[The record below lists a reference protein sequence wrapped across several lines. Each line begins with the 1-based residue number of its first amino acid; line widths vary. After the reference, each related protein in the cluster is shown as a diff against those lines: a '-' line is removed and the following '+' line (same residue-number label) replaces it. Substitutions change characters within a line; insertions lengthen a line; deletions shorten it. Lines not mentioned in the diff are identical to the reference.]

1 MNHTTRVFPRVSK
14 QPELYLTIDGP
25 HKADSGAPILAAI
38 ATILCVVAV
47 FIWGWL

>member
-1 MNHTTRVFPRVSK
+1 MNHTTRVFPRVSR
-14 QPELYLTIDGP
+14 QAEHYLTIEGP